1 MQHIK
6 NLLKKNDLIDKYG
19 IGNAHLLWS
28 MGLYLDESDFDK
40 LASDGLT
47 DGGNDKKIDFVIV
60 SNGTLFIVQGYYT
73 TKEDIKIVAPANKAS
88 DLNTALAWI
97 MSGQGSSPNEKL
109 RSKIQEIRKLIDDG
123 EIEAV
128 ELLYIHNCAE
138 SEQIRTELETCK
150 NYLEG
155 RFNGKEIEVSYK
167 ELGVSSLEKLYIAL
181 SQQIVVTENVKFNGD
196 LIDSIQGDGWTSHVG
211 FANGA
216 WLNELFRTHG
226 EELFSANYRGFMGL
240 SKRRKINSAIR
251 NTAET
256 TPKDFFVFNNGV
268 SILTTKFNSDDC
280 TLEGISIINGAQTTG
295 SIGSVQDNKKLD
307 GLKVLCKVIE
317 CTDSEKVK
325 KIVQYNNT
333 QNHITTWDHYSNSTE
348 QKQVEVEFSTLGYVY
363 SLKRGFENTGALFGI
378 ESVAQPL
385 VALHGDYASA
395 NRGKNYVFDTKTA
408 YDNAFHESKAQHI
421 LLAYTISKA
430 IEKVKS
436 NLKSKENKIASD
448 ESNLLFLQNLKSRFF
463 LISVIG
469 EILDELTDKPLNK
482 KLVKYSYNSALAK
495 NYSLEDLIELWVP
508 VIAAILPY
516 VIHHS
521 GQDLTSFL
529 SRTENPLQLVSEE
542 VKNIINSL
550 KAFQP
555 IPALLVLSQHVQ

>member
-1 MQHIK
+1 MQHLK
-6 NLLKKNDLIDKYG
+6 NLLKKEDLIEKYG

-73 TKEDIKIVAPANKAS
+73 TKEDRKIVAPANKAS

-97 MSGQGSSPNEKL
+97 MSGQGTSPNEKL
-109 RSKIQEIRKLIDDG
+109 RSKILEIRKLIDDG

-138 SEQIRTELETCK
+138 SEQIRVELETCK

-181 SQQIVVTENVKFNGD
+181 SQQIVVKENVKFNGE
-196 LIDSIQGDGWTSHVG
+196 LIDSVQGDGWTSHVG
-211 FANGA
+211 FANGS

-226 EELFSANYRGFMGL
+226 AELFSANYRGFMGL

-251 NTAET
+251 NTAEL

-268 SILTTKFNSDDC
+268 SILTTKFNANDC
-280 TLEGISIINGAQTTG
+280 ILEGISIINGAQTTG
-295 SIGSVQDNKKLD
+295 SIGSVQDNKKLE

-348 QKQVEVEFSTLGYVY
+348 QKQVEEEFATLGYVY
-363 SLKRGFENTGALFGI
+363 SLKRGFENTGSFFGI

-408 YDNAFHESKAQHI
+408 YDNAFHDSKAQHI

-448 ESNLLFLQNLKSRFF
+448 DSNLLFLQNLKSRFF
-463 LISVIG
+463 LIAVIG
-469 EILDELTDKPLNK
+469 EILDEVTDKPLDK
-482 KLVKYSYNSALAK
+482 KFVKYSYNSALSK
-495 NYSLEDLIELWVP
+495 NYSLENLIELWVP

-516 VIHHS
+516 VIRRS

-529 SRTENPLQLVSEE
+529 SETEPPLQVVSEE

-555 IPALLVLSQHVQ
+555 IPALQALSQHVE

>member
-1 MQHIK
+1 MQHLK
-6 NLLKKNDLIDKYG
+6 NLLKKEDLIEKYG

-73 TKEDIKIVAPANKAS
+73 TKEDRKIVAPANKAS

-97 MSGQGSSPNEKL
+97 MSGQGTSPNEKL
-109 RSKIQEIRKLIDDG
+109 RSKILEIRKLIDDG

-138 SEQIRTELETCK
+138 SEQIRVELETCK

-181 SQQIVVTENVKFNGD
+181 SQQIVVKENVKFNGE
-196 LIDSIQGDGWTSHVG
+196 LIDSVQGDGWTSHVG
-211 FANGA
+211 FANGS

-226 EELFSANYRGFMGL
+226 AELFSANYRGFMGL

-251 NTAET
+251 NTAEL

-268 SILTTKFNSDDC
+268 SILTTKFNANDC
-280 TLEGISIINGAQTTG
+280 ILEGISIINGAQTTG
-295 SIGSVQDNKKLD
+295 SIGSVQDNKKLE

-348 QKQVEVEFSTLGYVY
+348 QKQVEEEFATLGYVY
-363 SLKRGFENTGALFGI
+363 SLKRGFENTGSFFGI

-408 YDNAFHESKAQHI
+408 YDNAFHDSKAQHI

-448 ESNLLFLQNLKSRFF
+448 DSNLLFLQNLKSRFF
-463 LISVIG
+463 LIAVIG
-469 EILDELTDKPLNK
+469 EILDEVTDKPLDK
-482 KLVKYSYNSALAK
+482 KFVKYSYNSALSK
-495 NYSLEDLIELWVP
+495 NYSLENLIELWVP

-516 VIHHS
+516 VIRRS

-529 SRTENPLQLVSEE
+529 SETENPLQVVSEE

-555 IPALLVLSQHVQ
+555 IPALQALSQHVE